1 MICARKRDLKHT
13 NYMED
18 VMNKNQFTRSEMVFG
33 SEGLEKLN
41 NATVA
46 VFGVGGVGS
55 FTVEALARVGVGHL
69 VLIDFDTVDITNV
82 NRQLHAFPD
91 NVGASKVQLMQE
103 RVKRIN
109 PEIQVTIYEEKYT
122 AQTAERIFN
131 PDWDYVVDAID
142 MVSSK
147 LDLIERC
154 WKHGLPVISSMGTGN
169 KMDPT
174 RFQIIDISKTH
185 TCPLA
190 KVMRKELKVRGV
202 KKLNVCFS
210 DEPPVK
216 PLPLDLN
223 KEDERKQTPGSVAFV
238 PSVAGM
244 ICASKVVS
252 DIIDWIGKK

>member
-1 MICARKRDLKHT
+1 MD
-13 NYMED
+13 
-18 VMNKNQFTRSEMVFG
+18 KNQFTRTEMVIG
-33 SEGLEKLN
+33 ETGLKRLRA
-41 NATVA
+41 ATIA

-55 FTVEALARVGVGHL
+55 FAVEALARVGVGKL
-69 VLIDFDTVDITNV
+69 VLIDFDTVDITNI

-91 NVGASKVQLMQE
+91 TVGQSKVQLMKE
-103 RVKRIN
+103 RITRIF
-109 PEIQVTIYEEKYT
+109 PEIEVEVFEEKYT
-122 AQTAERIFN
+122 SENAEQIFSTQ
-131 PDWDYVVDAID
+131 WDYVIDAID

-154 WKHGLPVISSMGTGN
+154 WNNGIPVISSMGTGN

-174 RFQIIDISKTH
+174 RFKIVDISKTH

-210 DEPPVK
+210 DEQPVK
-216 PLPLDLN
+216 PLALDSN
-223 KEDERKQTPGSVAFV
+223 PNVPRKQTPGSVSFV

-244 ICASKVVS
+244 ICASKVIR
-252 DIIDWIGKK
+252 DLIEWQG

>member
-1 MICARKRDLKHT
+1 
-13 NYMED
+13 
-18 VMNKNQFTRSEMVFG
+18 MNKNQFTRSEMVFG
-33 SEGLEKLN
+33 PEGLEKLKS
-41 NATVA
+41 ATVA

-82 NRQLHAFPD
+82 NRQIHAFPD
-91 NVGASKVQLMQE
+91 NVGASKVDLMKD
-103 RVKRIN
+103 RVMRIN
-109 PEIQVTIYEEKYT
+109 PDIQVTIYEQKYN
-122 AQTAERIFN
+122 AQTAESIFSK
-131 PDWDYVVDAID
+131 DWDYVVDAID

-154 WKHGLPVISSMGTGN
+154 WVNKVPVISSMGTGN

-190 KVMRKELKVRGV
+190 KVMRKELKARGV

-216 PLPLDLN
+216 PLALDPH
-223 KEDERKQTPGSVAFV
+223 KEVERKQTPGSVAFV

-244 ICASKVVS
+244 ICASKVVR
-252 DIIDWIGKK
+252 DIIDWDDKN